1 VGGGVSPDTHL
12 QGGRSPAPSVTADD
26 SKCTTPT
33 AMAML
38 LQQQQQQQQ
47 IQLEASRSS
56 NDIVPPRKSL
66 TSQSDDN
73 SGGGARAG
81 AGGAG
86 IVVGITALQGRTQTP
101 QKSEGSAHKERAR
114 DGASKRPVKDE
125 DEDEDEDDRNLG
137 EPGSSFTDEML
148 LDR

>member
-1 VGGGVSPDTHL
+1 VSPDTHL

-38 LQQQQQQQQ
+38 QQQQQQQQ

-66 TSQSDDN
+66 TNQSDDN

-101 QKSEGSAHKERAR
+101 QKSEGSAHKDRAR
-114 DGASKRPVKDE
+114 DGASKRHLK